1 MDISERQRPVVANL
15 SQLLEKAKWT
25 AAAISDNA
33 IEEQLPIPR
42 ETLSSFANDLYQ
54 IKAHLETA
62 FEIEH

>member
-15 SQLLEKAKWT
+15 SQLLDKAKWT

-33 IEEQLPIPR
+33 IDEQLPLPP
-42 ETLSSFANDLYQ
+42 ETLASFTNDLYQ
-54 IKAHLETA
+54 IKAHLKTA